1 MKGWSNQHS
10 FQVTKIDLIYHHN
23 DLSPDLKSLFAFQR
37 EVYQAIGYFPTINM
51 IVKVC
56 IITIAINK
64 TITIIIN
71 KTITINMIV
80 NVCVITAINKTIT
93 LPADN
98 CDRYLVFIT
107 TTAHRHLVLD
117 KKFNLAHLALAYI

>member
-1 MKGWSNQHS
+1 MIH
-10 FQVTKIDLIYHHN
+10 HHN
-23 DLSPDLKSLFAFQR
+23 DLSPDLKSFVPFQR
-37 EVYQAIGYFPTINM
+37 EVNQAIGYFPVINM
-51 IVKVC
+51 IVNVC
-56 IITIAINK
+56 IIIAINK

-80 NVCVITAINKTIT
+80 NVCVITAINNTIT
-93 LPADN
+93 ILPADYCN
-98 CDRYLVFIT
+98 RYFVFIT